1 MLRTHVWSCENQTSK
16 FWRSWRKRK
25 NWWNFEGSFGW
36 EILLSSLKSFILL
49 TGGKM
54 GAAAST
60 NPQWQSRSE
69 KPSRQLFGGSS
80 GGDYIL
86 FWETVESELMVFDIP
101 NWTTMRMKNGWL
113 ERRQTEPPTEPFF
126 AWRIHPRAA
135 FRIGGCPEMRRQVQ
149 KRGLFLLAL

>member
-1 MLRTHVWSCENQTSK
+1 
-16 FWRSWRKRK
+16 
-25 NWWNFEGSFGW
+25 
-36 EILLSSLKSFILL
+36 
-49 TGGKM
+49 M

-101 NWTTMRMKNGWL
+101 NWTTMGMKNGWL

-126 AWRIHPRAA
+126 A
-135 FRIGGCPEMRRQVQ
+135 
-149 KRGLFLLAL
+149 